1 MAGTGAVSLTGRRA
15 ALRPSTEGLG
25 EDVRVDGALSKIGE
39 GQARLAVPVAGE
51 GSFDFS
57 QGSVT
62 ITDGVV
68 NAAALA
74 GARRVR
80 LDGGALIVSDGPDL
94 QVRSLILSG
103 GVLEILGTGRLTATE
118 RLDWAGGA
126 VRGERDPALA
136 DGATGRLGPPP
147 PTETET
153 WPNAVLTLD
162 ATLAISGEM
171 VFEFAELMLGGS
183 GDSPSAGG
191 ASSWLGHLQVRPGG
205 TLVQTGYAA
214 KIIADAGQADSFVN
228 EGEAILPDGA
238 LGVQV
243 SLGGGETWTVKN
255 GAIEILGGS
264 VDLSSL
270 GAYEAVIVTGGAL
283 IVDQPLSVAR
293 LEMRGGALDGTGDI
307 DVSESFVWLDGA
319 LGGPGAV
326 RIAPG
331 AAALIGGGP
340 DVEGSVGSTPLTLAR
355 TLPVEGEA
363 RHRSGLIELGAAGAV
378 DEIGVIDI
386 APGAVWTFERFDA
399 DIAGAPG
406 AANVLRNDGLLRK
419 VGGGVSVADDPNLA
433 LEGGGAVEA
442 LNGELRVGGQTFGSW
457 PPVEDAPRPGDPLID
472 GETLTLSAGESLD
485 ALTLDCGTLVLD
497 GDARRERPTFVS
509 GVVAGPGDLTLGE
522 RFDWEGGR
530 MTGAGA
536 TRAEA
541 DAAVIL
547 GAIWD
552 ENSTPEPRTLQLDRT
567 LTLLG
572 DGRLEQARVRLGGTE
587 AEPGAETPSERAGAL
602 EIAEGATLDLVGI
615 HSDLS
620 PSRPGAAALVNDGAI
635 RKLGPGAS
643 DLGVHVSGEGTVAQT
658 DADGRFHV
666 ASGGT
671 LTLDGSEDVDHLVVD
686 GGVLVLGGDVTLA
699 SLQLLSGGVEGAGSL
714 DVTDALIWRS
724 GLLSVEGGVDLLAG
738 AQGDFGSGAPPD
750 APGPGADL
758 DLATTLNL
766 FGDAALRDGRV
777 DLGRRPFDADL
788 LADVT
793 EVGRLHV
800 RDGAELSLIG
810 PAADVA
816 SGALGTPFLGAA
828 TGSGP
833 QVSFLTDDGV
843 IRREGFGRS
852 QLSGVIQGDCAF
864 VSDRDEP
871 GFEIGDHG
879 ALVLDGGLAIDAVH
893 LAGGLL
899 SAEADVALSR
909 LSLEDGLPTGPGDVF
924 VSDRLE
930 VGASSILAGP
940 GRLVLQEGAAGL
952 FGRARDPDAPP
963 SSTFLELSRD
973 LRIEGEAWFEQAR
986 VDVSGTVWDPVSA
999 ASVYSGGVVEIAPTN
1014 VAILHGREVDL
1025 RNDGENGV
1033 APLIK
1038 QGVLRRTGSGVAE
1051 IGLDYSGDGVLD
1063 LAGGALAWGRG
1074 ADLA

>member
-1 MAGTGAVSLTGRRA
+1 R
-15 ALRPSTEGLG
+15 
-25 EDVRVDGALSKIGE
+25 
-39 GQARLAVPVAGE
+39 
-51 GSFDFS
+51 
-57 QGSVT
+57 
-62 ITDGVV
+62 
-68 NAAALA
+68 
-74 GARRVR
+74 
-80 LDGGALIVSDGPDL
+80 
-94 QVRSLILSG
+94 
-103 GVLEILGTGRLTATE
+103 
-118 RLDWAGGA
+118 
-126 VRGERDPALA
+126 
-136 DGATGRLGPPP
+136 
-147 PTETET
+147 
-153 WPNAVLTLD
+153 
-162 ATLAISGEM
+162 
-171 VFEFAELMLGGS
+171 
-183 GDSPSAGG
+183 
-191 ASSWLGHLQVRPGG
+191 H
-205 TLVQTGYAA
+205 
-214 KIIADAGQADSFVN
+214 
-228 EGEAILPDGA
+228 
-238 LGVQV
+238 
-243 SLGGGETWTVKN
+243 
-255 GAIEILGGS
+255 
-264 VDLSSL
+264 
-270 GAYEAVIVTGGAL
+270 
-283 IVDQPLSVAR
+283 
-293 LEMRGGALDGTGDI
+293 EMRGDALDGTGDI

-319 LGGPGAV
+319 LGGAGAV

-331 AAALIGGGP
+331 AAALIGGDA
-340 DVEGSVGSTPLTLAR
+340 DVEGSVGSAPLTLAR
-355 TLPVEGEA
+355 ALPVEGEA
-363 RHRSGLIELGAAGAV
+363 RHRSGLIELGAAGLA
-378 DEIGVIDI
+378 DDIGAIDI
-386 APGAVWTFERFDA
+386 APGAVRTFERFDA

-419 VGGGVSVADDPNLA
+419 IGGGVSVADDPNLA

-442 LNGELRVGGQTFGSW
+442 LDGELRVGGQTFGSW

-485 ALTLDCGTLVLD
+485 ALTLDGGTLVLD

-552 ENSTPEPRTLQLDRT
+552 ENSTPEPRMLQLDRT

-699 SLQLLSGGVEGAGSL
+699 SLQLLGGGVEGAGSL

-833 QVSFLTDDGV
+833 QMSFLTNDEV

-986 VDVSGTVWDPVSA
+986 VDVSGTVRDPVSA
-999 ASVYSGGVVEIAPTN
+999 ASVHSGGVVEIAPTN

-1033 APLIK
+1033 APLINA
-1038 QGVLRRTGSGVAE
+1038 GVLRRTGPGVAE
-1051 IGLDYSGDGVLD
+1051 IRLDYSGDGVLD

-1074 ADLA
+1074 ADLAISDLAGQTELRLNGASLNLDQDASPTRLTMLDGLILGDGDGDGDLTVTDRLHFRTGGILGDGALILPAGSEALFGEGPLEFDPVSAPQLGRDVDLSGHATVSKAFLDLRSALGDPAAADVESGSTFRIQPGAMLELAGAAASLDGEAGVSSLINRGVLRKTGPGVATIEAQVDYVDEGGAVDVLGGRLRLEADGLPLA